1 MIQGS
6 YAKTKVLRTLLF
18 DNNGGNQMISK
29 MNVEEKF
36 LQINDYWKPRIIGEL
51 NDSYIKMV
59 KIKGEF
65 IWHHHDDEDEMFF
78 VCKGNLVIRFKDRE
92 IALNE
97 GEFLVIPKGIEH
109 QPIAEEEVHLLLIEP
124 KTTLN
129 TGNVVNERTVP
140 IPQRI

>member
-1 MIQGS
+1 
-6 YAKTKVLRTLLF
+6 
-18 DNNGGNQMISK
+18 MISK
-29 MNVEEKF
+29 TNIQEKF
-36 LQINDYWKPRIIGEL
+36 LQINDYWNPRISGEL

-78 VCKGNLVIRFKDRE
+78 VCKGKLVIRFRDSE
-92 IALNE
+92 VALNE
-97 GEFLVIPKGIEH
+97 GEFIVIPKGVEH

-129 TGNVVNERTVP
+129 TGNVINERTVS
-140 IPQRI
+140 IPERIDEH

>member
-1 MIQGS
+1 
-6 YAKTKVLRTLLF
+6 
-18 DNNGGNQMISK
+18 MISK
-29 MNVEEKF
+29 INVQEKF
-36 LQINDYWKPRIIGEL
+36 LQINDYWNPRIGGEL

-65 IWHHHDDEDEMFF
+65 IWHHHDYEDEMFF
-78 VCKGNLVIRFKDRE
+78 VWRGRLVIRFRDGE

-97 GEFLVIPKGIEH
+97 GEFIVIPKGLEH

-129 TGNVVNERTVP
+129 TGNVINERTVS

>member
-1 MIQGS
+1 
-6 YAKTKVLRTLLF
+6 
-18 DNNGGNQMISK
+18 MISK
-29 MNVEEKF
+29 INVQEKF
-36 LQINDYWKPRIIGEL
+36 LQINDYWKPRISEEL

-65 IWHHHDDEDEMFF
+65 IWHHHDYEDEMFF
-78 VCKGNLVIRFKDRE
+78 VCKGNLVIRFRDSE

-97 GEFLVIPKGIEH
+97 GEFIVIPKGLEH

-129 TGNVVNERTVP
+129 TGNVVNERTVS